1 MTSRPATSTRQSRAS
16 RRAGVI
22 VGIAI
27 VVAFIAALLVADAF
41 WAVPDWVALLYL
53 GMSTLCFIVYAVDKS
68 AAVAGR
74 RRISENTLLGLGLVG
89 GWPGAILAQQF
100 LRHKLRKRP
109 FMVPFVATVGANVG
123 VLVLLLTPLGSRILD
138 ALL

>member
-16 RRAGVI
+16 RRAGAI

-27 VVAFIAALLVADAF
+27 VVAFIAALLVADAL
-41 WAVPDWVALLYL
+41 WAVPDGVALLYL
-53 GMSTLCFIVYAVDKS
+53 GVSILCVIVYAVDKS

-109 FMVPFVATVGANVG
+109 FMVSFVVTVIVNVS
-123 VLVLLLTPLGSRILD
+123 VLALFITPLGSRVLD
-138 ALL
+138 SPF